1 MFRNLSL
8 AWRMALLLLL
18 GGGCILGAV
27 VGFSYVSSRNLL
39 ERELADEARETAQAI
54 ACQVESVAK
63 ALEQTAKGAAYA
75 IRRFAPGTEG
85 IFGLLEESLINNPE
99 VFGMAVALEHPSWYG
114 VQGVPYVQR
123 QEEEV
128 LFKDLA
134 RDGESFRIADWYSLP
149 KFARRSLWTDPYFD
163 DLGGQ
168 ALMTTYS
175 VPLFSGE
182 GENKIFEGVATA
194 DMSLEWFSRIL
205 EDLSLDEGG
214 FAFILARNGRFISYP
229 EDAWILR
236 ETIFSIAEEYG
247 HPELRELGR
256 RMIAGETGF
265 VFLKDSVMGSEGWV
279 AYVSIPSVEWS
290 LGVFFPR
297 EVLVAKI
304 AALTRYQGFLGM
316 LGFAFLLGL
325 ILLVTRSITRPL
337 VQLEYATR
345 KLAEGELETSLPHIL
360 GEDEVARLAQ
370 SFEVMRQQLLV
381 QIDILCAT
389 TAAKERIES
398 ELHIAQ
404 SIQMSLIPKT
414 FPPFPEHEE
423 FDLYAL
429 LEPAREVGGDFY
441 DFFMADEQHICL
453 LVGDVSGKGVPA
465 ALFMAVTRTFAKIL
479 TKNSLDPG
487 EILFKLNNELAQD
500 NESCMFV
507 TIFCAI
513 VHLPSGECRYASGG
527 HNPPFYLPA
536 QGVVTMLPQVKGP
549 LAGALENMV
558 FEEGTFTFS
567 PGDTLFMYTDGVTE
581 AMNNHEELFGEERTA
596 LAINKLRGKTP
607 VELIRELR
615 KVLGDFAEGA
625 EQSDDITMMAFTY
638 GVDRKE

>member
-1 MFRNLSL
+1 MSL
-8 AWRMALLLLL
+8 AWRMSLLLLL
-18 GGGCILGAV
+18 GAGCILGAV
-27 VGFSYVSSRNLL
+27 AGFNYVSSRKLL
-39 ERELADEARETAQAI
+39 EKELQDEARETSRAI

-63 ALEQTAKGAAYA
+63 AIEQTAKGAAYG
-75 IRRFAPGTEG
+75 IRRFTPGTEG
-85 IFGLLEESLINNPE
+85 IFGLLEESLINNRE

-114 VQGVPYVQR
+114 VTGAPYVQR
-123 QEEEV
+123 EEENI

-134 RDGESFRIADWYSLP
+134 KDGDSFRMTDWYSLP
-149 KFARRSLWTDPYFD
+149 KYAEHALWTDPYYD

-182 GENKIFEGVATA
+182 GEGKSFQGVVTA
-194 DMSLEWFSRIL
+194 DMSLNWFSQLL

-214 FAFILARNGRFISYP
+214 YAFIIAKNGRFISHR
-229 EDAWILR
+229 ESSWILR

-247 HPELRELGR
+247 LPALRDLGR
-256 RMIAGETGF
+256 RMIRGEEGF
-265 VFLKDSVMGSEGWV
+265 TFVEASVMGPEGWV
-279 AYVSIPSVEWS
+279 AYVSIPAVGWS
-290 LGVFFPR
+290 LGVLFPR
-297 EVLVAKI
+297 EALI
-304 AALTRYQGFLGM
+304 ARVSILTQYQGTIGIV
-316 LGFAFLLGL
+316 GFALLLGV

-337 VQLEYATR
+337 VQLEHATR
-345 KLAEGELETSLPHIL
+345 KLAEGELEAPLPHL
-360 GEDEVARLAQ
+360 VGDDEVARLAQ

-389 TAAKERIES
+389 SAAKERIES

-441 DFFMADEQHICL
+441 DFFMADDEHICL
-453 LVGDVSGKGVPA
+453 IVGDVSGKGVPA
-465 ALFMAVTRTFAKIL
+465 ALFMAVTRTFTKIL

-487 EILFKLNNELAQD
+487 DILFKLNNELAQD

-513 VHLPSGECRYASGG
+513 VHLPSGVCRYASGG

-536 QGVVTMLPQVKGP
+536 QGIVAMLPQVKGAV
-549 LAGALENMV
+549 AGAMEDIV
-558 FEEGTFTFS
+558 FEEGTFTFQ

-581 AMNNHEELFGEERTA
+581 AMNNEQELFGEERTA
-596 LAINKLRGKTP
+596 LALNRLRERSP
-607 VELIRELR
+607 AELIRELR
-615 KVLGDFAEGA
+615 KVLGVFAEGA

>member
-1 MFRNLSL
+1 MS
-8 AWRMALLLLL
+8 LLLLL

-27 VGFSYVSSRNLL
+27 LGSSYISSRNLL
-39 ERELADEARETAQAI
+39 EKELEDEARETAQAI

-85 IFGLLEESLINNPE
+85 IFGLLEESLVNNPE
-99 VFGMAVALEHPSWYG
+99 VFGMAVGLEHPSWYG

-123 QEEEV
+123 YEEEI
-128 LFKDLA
+128 LFKNLA
-134 RDGESFRIADWYSLP
+134 KEGDAFRITDWYSLP
-149 KFARRSLWTDPYFD
+149 KYARRALWTDPYFD

-168 ALMTTYS
+168 TLMTTYS
-175 VPLFSGE
+175 VPLLSGSGE
-182 GENKIFEGVATA
+182 SRTFEGVVTA
-194 DMSLEWFSRIL
+194 DMSLEWFSRIV

-214 FAFILARNGRFISYP
+214 FAFILARNGRFIAHP
-229 EDAWILR
+229 EESWILR
-236 ETIFSIAEEYG
+236 ETIFSIAEEYEL
-247 HPELRELGR
+247 PELRHLGR
-256 RMIAGETGF
+256 RMIAGESGF
-265 VFLKDSVMGSEGWV
+265 AFLEHTVMGPEGWV
-279 AYVSIPSVEWS
+279 AFVSIPSVEWS
-290 LGVFFPR
+290 LGVLFPR

-304 AALTRYQGFLGM
+304 AALTRYQGILGV
-316 LGFAFLLGL
+316 LGFVFLLGL
-325 ILLVTRSITRPL
+325 ILLVTRSITGPL
-337 VQLEYATR
+337 VQLEHATR
-345 KLAEGELETSLPHIL
+345 KLAEGELDAPLPHIL
-360 GEDEVARLAQ
+360 GEDEVAHLAQ

-381 QIDILCAT
+381 QIDILCTT

-441 DFFMADEQHICL
+441 DFFMADDEHICL
-453 LVGDVSGKGVPA
+453 IVGDVSGKGVPA
-465 ALFMAVTRTFAKIL
+465 ALFMAVTRTFTKIL

-487 EILFKLNNELAQD
+487 DILFKLNNELAED

-536 QGVVTMLPQVKGP
+536 EGIVTMLPQVKGA
-549 LAGALENMV
+549 LAGAMEDV
-558 FEEGTFTFS
+558 IFEEGTFTFA

-581 AMNNHEELFGEERTA
+581 AMNHQQELFGEERAA
-596 LAINKLRGKTP
+596 LALGKLRKKPPTL
-607 VELIRELR
+607 LIQELR
-615 KVLGDFAEGA
+615 KALEDFVEGA

-638 GVDRKE
+638 GVDRKA

>member
-1 MFRNLSL
+1 
-8 AWRMALLLLL
+8 LL
-18 GGGCILGAV
+18 GAGCILGAV
-27 VGFSYVSSRNLL
+27 AGFNYVSSRKLL
-39 ERELADEARETAQAI
+39 ERELRDEARQTSRSI

-63 ALEQTAKGAAYA
+63 ALEQTAKAAAYG

-85 IFGLLEESLINNPE
+85 IFGLLEESLRNNPE
-99 VFGMAVALEHPSWYG
+99 VFGMAAALEHPSWYG
-114 VQGVPYVQR
+114 VTGVPYVQR
-123 QEEEV
+123 QEETV
-128 LFKDLA
+128 LFKDLMKE
-134 RDGESFRIADWYSLP
+134 GEAFRVSDWYSLP
-149 KFARRSLWTDPYFD
+149 KYAEHSLWTDPYFD

-175 VPLFSGE
+175 VPIFSGE
-182 GENKIFEGVATA
+182 AEHKSFQGVVTA
-194 DMSLEWFSRIL
+194 DMSLEWFSAIL
-205 EDLSLDEGG
+205 EDISLDEGG
-214 FAFILARNGRFISYP
+214 YAFILAKNGRFISHR
-229 EDAWILR
+229 EENWILR

-247 HPELRELGR
+247 LPELRELGR
-256 RMIAGETGF
+256 RMIRGEEGF
-265 VFLKDSVMGSEGWV
+265 IFMKASVMGAEGWV
-279 AYVSIPSVEWS
+279 SYVPIPAVGWS
-290 LGVFFPR
+290 LGVLFPQKA
-297 EVLVAKI
+297 LVASVS
-304 AALTRYQGFLGM
+304 ALTRSQGSIGII
-316 LGFAFLLGL
+316 GFALLLGV

-337 VQLEYATR
+337 VQLEHATR
-345 KLAEGELETSLPHIL
+345 KLAEGELEAPLPHLL
-360 GEDEVARLAQ
+360 GDDEVARLGQ

-389 TAAKERIES
+389 SAAKERIES

-441 DFFMADEQHICL
+441 DFFMADEEHICL
-453 LVGDVSGKGVPA
+453 IVGDVSGKGVPA
-465 ALFMAVTRTFAKIL
+465 ALFMAVTRTFTKIL

-487 EILFKLNNELAQD
+487 DILFKLNNELAQD

-513 VHLPSGECRYASGG
+513 VHLPSGKCRYASGG
-527 HNPPFYLPA
+527 HNPPFYIPRE
-536 QGVVTMLPQVKGP
+536 GMMTMLPQVKGS
-549 LAGALENMV
+549 LAGAMEDIE
-558 FEEGTFTFS
+558 FEEGAFTFR
-567 PGDTLFMYTDGVTE
+567 PGDTLFLYTDGVTE
-581 AMNNHEELFGEERTA
+581 AMNNEQELFGEERTA
-596 LAINKLRGKTP
+596 LALSKLKGRKAL
-607 VELIRELR
+607 ELIRELR